1 MGIQINGNTDII
13 SATDGS
19 LTIQGASGNIT
30 GNLTGTATTAQ
41 GLTGTPNITVGTIGA
56 TSLVVSGITT
66 VAAGSTAAPSIT
78 PTGDSNTGI
87 FFPSADTIA
96 FGEGGAE
103 ALRIDSSGNIGIGTN
118 NPTDKLSIHSAP
130 NALVLGAKDTTR
142 GNHIFQ
148 LLADDSSGNGE
159 LRLYKNPASG
169 THEKTVEIA
178 STGNSY
184 FTGGNVG
191 IGTASPVARLH
202 VQTSG
207 TGTTAGSNIILS
219 ARSEAS
225 GRDAAIQFADGTT
238 SAYVGM
244 LSGAIYFA
252 DSGSTER
259 ARIDSSGRLLVG
271 TSSYSGNS
279 AFVIKGGAAQNVGLV
294 DVRYGTTRP
303 TGADVQ
309 VSEIRFGSTNFT
321 SNSAYANI
329 QCITDG
335 ASSSD
340 ADIPG
345 RLVFS
350 TTADGA
356 STPTER
362 LRLTSSGFFQSMP
375 IYNTTGGDAPNVVVN
390 SAGTTYRSTSSAK
403 YKTDIETLQDQY
415 ADAVLGFRP
424 VWYRSKCEIDNPEWS
439 YWGFI
444 AEEVAEIDPRLV
456 SWKTTETSYDEQG
469 AVVQTPLE
477 TPEPEGVQYDRFV
490 PHLLNLIKR
499 QKEQIEAMEAR
510 LSALESA

>member
-309 VSEIRFGSTNFT
+309 VSEIRFGSTDFT
-321 SNSAYANI
+321 SNSGYANI

-356 STPTER
+356 SSPTER
-362 LRLTSSGFFQSMP
+362 MRIDSGGIVYIRTSTGAAGAYHQMDSSNNYRIGNHSGGSGNYVYLSPGGTSWIGVSDERL
-375 IYNTTGGDAPNVVVN
+375 
-390 SAGTTYRSTSSAK
+390 
-403 YKTDIETLQDQY
+403 KTDLKPIENGLEKVSTLRAVTGRYLEDTEDASRSFLIAQDVQ
-415 ADAVLGFRP
+415 AVLPEAVDDVDPERLGLCYTDLIP
-424 VWYRSKCEIDNPEWS
+424 LLVAALKDSKERIEQL
-439 YWGFI
+439 
-444 AEEVAEIDPRLV
+444 ETEVA
-456 SWKTTETSYDEQG
+456 
-469 AVVQTPLE
+469 
-477 TPEPEGVQYDRFV
+477 
-490 PHLLNLIKR
+490 
-499 QKEQIEAMEAR
+499 
-510 LSALESA
+510 ALKAQ